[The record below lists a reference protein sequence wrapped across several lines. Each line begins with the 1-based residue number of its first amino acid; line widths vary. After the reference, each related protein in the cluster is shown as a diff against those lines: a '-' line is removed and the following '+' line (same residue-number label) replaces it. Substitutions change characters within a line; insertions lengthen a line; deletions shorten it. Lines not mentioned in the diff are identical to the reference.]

1 MVDAIAARMASPAA
15 AGSPLRIAPAGQ
27 GRDCRSN
34 APAIAPKTAPVI
46 RASGAASR
54 NTAMKNPVAMFWTRC
69 EASLGIA
76 TIMAMASREG
86 TKRQYDRT
94 FAECLASDS
103 ARHGGRAS
111 SHCATIA
118 PGRPLKADIRHKT
131 PERVA

>member
-1 MVDAIAARMASPAA
+1 MVDAIAARMASPAVT
-15 AGSPLRIAPAGQ
+15 GSSLRIAPAGQ

-76 TIMAMASREG
+76 TIMAMAS
-86 TKRQYDRT
+86 
-94 FAECLASDS
+94 
-103 ARHGGRAS
+103 
-111 SHCATIA
+111 A
-118 PGRPLKADIRHKT
+118 P
-131 PERVA
+131 